1 MKIAR
6 VETLRADAGWRLFS
20 FLKVTTDEGL
30 VGWSEYS
37 ESFGSTGLSGVIE
50 SLSPLIIGRDPCA
63 WEEVTAW
70 LHVMTRQSRAD
81 ARL

>member
-20 FLKVTTDEGL
+20 FLKVTTDDGL

-37 ESFGSTGLSGVIE
+37 ESFGSAGLSSVIDA
-50 SLSPLIIGRDPCA
+50 LTPLIIGRDPLPVGGGDGLA
-63 WEEVTAW
+63 AGD
-70 LHVMTRQSRAD
+70 D
-81 ARL
+81 AAVAAAG